1 MANGSAE
8 LRSLLKDVEVNGV
21 VVIAKKKLLW
31 LLGWGQD
38 REGAWKDLLNQW
50 VEINPDRDALHGIE
64 MWDKIVLTMR
74 PASKMKWEPVEVWAG
89 EQK

>member
-8 LRSLLKDVEVNGV
+8 LRSLLKDVELNGV

-38 REGAWKDLLNQW
+38 REGAWKDLLSQW
-50 VEINPDRDALHGIE
+50 VEINPDRGALHGIE
-64 MWDKIVLTMR
+64 MWDKIVLTMP
-74 PASKMKWEPVEVWAG
+74 PASKVKWEPVEVWAG